1 MQPITLLSA
10 GLFLAVLWLRFQ
22 SRPKNTPP
30 SSRKQKLKL
39 TKVLVAALLAWV
51 AIRYSLQH
59 TIAKIDGTDQDPT
72 TMERIVSFL
81 AK

>member
-1 MQPITLLSA
+1 M
-10 GLFLAVLWLRFQ
+10 R
-22 SRPKNTPP
+22 SRPKDAPR

-39 TKVLVAALLAWV
+39 KLAKVLIAALLAWI

-59 TIAKIDGTDQDPT
+59 TIAKIDGTDQEPT
-72 TMERIVSFL
+72 TVERVVSFF